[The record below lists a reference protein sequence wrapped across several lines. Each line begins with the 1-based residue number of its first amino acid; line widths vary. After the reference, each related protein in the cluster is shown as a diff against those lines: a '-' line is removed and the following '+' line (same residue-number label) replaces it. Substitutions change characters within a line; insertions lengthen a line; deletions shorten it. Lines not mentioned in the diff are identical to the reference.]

1 MQTSA
6 RTDGVRRAARRRR
19 RPFPAYPSR
28 RAGLQCTNMSYEN
41 ADHQHTH
48 THIDSMHCCGGCCC
62 CAFDCWSTE
71 TRIFYPSLSSP
82 YPSLSS
88 PKSLDGARF
97 VRVTPCRRAVPR
109 RILSRCRV
117 AHAVLGGR
125 AQAGVPVAGG
135 GRAVARAAAKP
146 CGVPRSL
153 VCGKWRESWSRASE
167 GVSLRVDHGMV

>member
-1 MQTSA
+1 MAAAAVVLSTA
-6 RTDGVRRAARRRR
+6 GVRD
-19 RPFPAYPSR
+19 
-28 RAGLQCTNMSYEN
+28 GE
-41 ADHQHTH
+41 
-48 THIDSMHCCGGCCC
+48 
-62 CAFDCWSTE
+62 E
-71 TRIFYPSLSSP
+71 TRIF

-167 GVSLRVDHGMV
+167 GVHTGGPRHGLMRLIIFMVIIDV